1 MTRRDIARI
10 VVATALVAV
19 PALLVTPSDGRNAS
33 AQSTAI
39 ARRR

>member
-10 VVATALVAV
+10 GAVTALVAV
-19 PALLVTPSDGRNAS
+19 PALLVTPDRERDAS